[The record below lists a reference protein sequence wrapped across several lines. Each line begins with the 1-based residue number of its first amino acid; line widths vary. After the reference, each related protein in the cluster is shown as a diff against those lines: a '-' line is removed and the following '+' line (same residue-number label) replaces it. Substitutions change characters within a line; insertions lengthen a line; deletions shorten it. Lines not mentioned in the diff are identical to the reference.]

1 MKKGIVLL
9 SLLASMN
16 GLAQT
21 EVSDYTPGINAE
33 GVTYFLPRTLIEVT
47 LNAEREEYTPGEF
60 CDYANKFLRMQ
71 GIANTPHTKWNMKS
85 MTVKAVGVRD
95 PQKGFTVKL
104 KDKGIASLLELT
116 DEGVLLSI
124 NRPTKV
130 EAPNPQNDNGQ
141 AKKEADP
148 KDFLN
153 EEILSSTS
161 TAKMAELVAKEIYNI
176 RESRNAI
183 LRGQAEN
190 VPKDGEALKIILAS
204 LDEQE
209 SALIAMFKGKTKVI
223 KEEATILLSPDET
236 NDDENVLYRF
246 SAKQG
251 ILAVDDLSGSPVY
264 YSIKNLTDLPQ
275 PVEEKKA
282 KKAKRP
288 QGIVYNVPGK
298 ALLKIFNNKE
308 VLYEEEIP
316 VAQFGNTDVLATDL
330 FNKGVTTRISFDPST
345 GAIRKIERE

>member
-1 MKKGIVLL
+1 MKKGLILL

-33 GVTYFLPRTLIEVT
+33 GVTYFLPRTMIEIT
-47 LNAEREEYTPGEF
+47 LNAEKEEYTPGEF

-71 GIANTPHTKWNMKS
+71 DIANMSHTQWSIKS
-85 MTVKAVGVRD
+85 MTVKTIGVRD

-124 NRPTKV
+124 NQTNKPEVVSPQIDNEQV
-130 EAPNPQNDNGQ
+130 EKEINPR
-141 AKKEADP
+141 
-148 KDFLN
+148 DFLN

-183 LRGQAEN
+183 LRGQIEN
-190 VPKDGEALKIILAS
+190 VPKDGEALKIIFAS
-204 LDEQE
+204 LNEQE
-209 SALIAMFKGKTKVI
+209 SALVSMFKGKTKI
-223 KEEATILLSPDET
+223 TEKEMTIRFSPDEA
-236 NDDENVLYRF
+236 NNDENVLYRF
-246 SAKQG
+246 SNKQG
-251 ILAVDDLSGSPVY
+251 ILAADDLSGAPVY
-264 YSIKNLTDLPQ
+264 YSIRNLTNLP
-275 PVEEKKA
+275 PPIEDKKA
-282 KKAKRP
+282 KKVKRP

-298 ALLKIFNNKE
+298 ALLRIFNSTSI
-308 VLYEEEIP
+308 LYEEEIP

-330 FNKGVTTRISFDPST
+330 FNKGVTTRITFDPST